1 MSRILGSTAEIDTL
15 KSQIEYLIK
24 SKSIFV
30 LSKVKCSACV
40 KAKAL
45 LNKLSFKTGVK
56 PSILDLD
63 NYPKQFV
70 RVIISWLSATKTGI
84 KTVPQIFIKG
94 KFVGGNDDV
103 QKLHTN
109 GRLLSLIGMKIGPDN
124 RRGPGSNEAVLA
136 RARMFSCPS
145 GRDSHNPRMVDC
157 NNEVWNFNSHRSSGS
172 SSGSPM
178 SYRPA
183 AFSMDDE
190 RKWDMLPQFSQSSRS
205 ITKDL
210 PPLHRSKSLEILG
223 VDRSSPVM
231 GGSDNHWHR
240 WSSSSSVSSRTSLDY
255 GQKAVSSDERVSGN
269 WVAVPPSVGSSRRR
283 SPLRRIVISR
293 FL

>member
-1 MSRILGSTAEIDTL
+1 MSRRFGSTAEIDTL

-30 LSKVKCSACV
+30 LSKVKCGACV

-70 RVIISWLSATKTGI
+70 RVIISWLSASKTGI

-109 GRLLSLIGMKIGPDN
+109 GRLLSLIGMKIGTAYVT
-124 RRGPGSNEAVLA
+124 GPGSKEAVPA
-136 RARMFSCPS
+136 RARLFSCLS
-145 GRDSHNPRMVDC
+145 GRDSHNPRIVDC
-157 NNEVWNFNSHRSSGS
+157 SNEVLNFHSNRSSGS

-178 SYRPA
+178 SYRA
-183 AFSMDDE
+183 AGFMMDDE

-205 ITKDL
+205 ITNNL
-210 PPLHRSKSLEILG
+210 PPLNRSKSLEIVG
-223 VDRSSPVM
+223 VDRSSPSI
-231 GGSDNHWHR
+231 GGSGNHWHR
-240 WSSSSSVSSRTSLDY
+240 SSSRSSVSSRTLLDY
-255 GQKAVSSDERVSGN
+255 GQKAVSLDNGVSGN
-269 WVAVPPSVGSSRRR
+269 WVAVQPSVGSSRR
-283 SPLRRIVISR
+283 SPLKRIVISR

>member
-1 MSRILGSTAEIDTL
+1 MSRRFGSTAEIDTL
-15 KSQIEYLIK
+15 KSQIEYFIN

-45 LNKLSFKTGVK
+45 LNKLSFETGVK

-63 NYPKQFV
+63 NYPKPFV
-70 RVIISWLSATKTGI
+70 RAIISWLSATKTGI

-109 GRLLSLIGMKIGPDN
+109 GRLRSLIGMKMWTEDITGPSSIE
-124 RRGPGSNEAVLA
+124 PVLA
-136 RARMFSCPS
+136 QARMFPCLS
-145 GRDSHNPRMVDC
+145 GRDSHNPRIVDS
-157 NNEVWNFNSHRSSGS
+157 NSEVWNFNSNRSSGS

-178 SYRPA
+178 SYRTA
-183 AFSMDDE
+183 AFMVDDE
-190 RKWDMLPQFSQSSRS
+190 RKWDMPPQFSQSSRS
-205 ITKDL
+205 LTKDL
-210 PPLHRSKSLEILG
+210 PPLHRSKSLEVLG
-223 VDRSSPVM
+223 VDRSNPGM
-231 GGSDNHWHR
+231 GGGGDHWHR
-240 WSSSSSVSSRTSLDY
+240 SSSRHSVSSRTLLDY
-255 GQKAVSSDERVSGN
+255 GQRGVSLDNGVSGN
-269 WVAVPPSVGSSRRR
+269 WVAVQPTVGSSTR

>member
-1 MSRILGSTAEIDTL
+1 MSRRFGSTAEIDTL
-15 KSQIEYLIK
+15 KSQIEYFIN

-63 NYPKQFV
+63 NYPKHFV
-70 RVIISWLSATKTGI
+70 RAIISWLSATKTGI

-109 GRLLSLIGMKIGPDN
+109 GRLLSLIGMKVGTEDIT
-124 RRGPGSNEAVLA
+124 GPGREEPALA
-136 RARMFSCPS
+136 QTRRFSCLS
-145 GRDSHNPRMVDC
+145 GSDPLHPRIVDC
-157 NNEVWNFNSHRSSGS
+157 NSEVWNCNSNRSSGS

-178 SYRPA
+178 SYRSA
-183 AFSMDDE
+183 AFIIDDE
-190 RKWDMLPQFSQSSRS
+190 RKYDMLPQFSQSSSS
-205 ITKDL
+205 ITEDL
-210 PPLHRSKSLEILG
+210 PPLHRSKSLGVLR
-223 VDRSSPVM
+223 VDRSSPGM
-231 GGSDNHWHR
+231 GSSGNHWHR
-240 WSSSSSVSSRTSLDY
+240 SSSRHSVSSRTLFDY
-255 GQKAVSSDERVSGN
+255 GQRGVSVDNGVSGN
-269 WVAVPPSVGSSRRR
+269 WVAVQPSVGSSRR
-283 SPLRRIVISR
+283 SPLRRIVISG

>member
-109 GRLLSLIGMKIGPDN
+109 GRLLSLIGMKIGTEEVTV
-124 RRGPGSNEAVLA
+124 PGSKEPVLA
-136 RARMFSCPS
+136 RPRMFSCLS
-145 GRDSHNPRMVDC
+145 GRGSHNPTIVDC
-157 NNEVWNFNSHRSSGS
+157 NSEVWNFNSNRSSGS

-183 AFSMDDE
+183 AFMIDDE
-190 RKWDMLPQFSQSSRS
+190 SKWDMLPQFSQSSRS
-205 ITKDL
+205 ITTDL
-210 PPLHRSKSLEILG
+210 PPLHRSKSVEVLG
-223 VDRSSPVM
+223 VDRSSPGM
-231 GGSDNHWHR
+231 GGSGNHSHR
-240 WSSSSSVSSRTSLDY
+240 SSLRRSVSSRTLPDYSQRGVSLVK
-255 GQKAVSSDERVSGN
+255 GFSGH
-269 WVAVPPSVGSSRRR
+269 WVAVQPSVGSIRR

>member
-109 GRLLSLIGMKIGPDN
+109 GRLLSLIGMKIGTDYIT
-124 RRGPGSNEAVLA
+124 GPSSKEGVWP
-136 RARMFSCPS
+136 RARLFSCLS
-145 GRDSHNPRMVDC
+145 GKDSHNPRIVDSS
-157 NNEVWNFNSHRSSGS
+157 NEVWNYNSNRSSGS

-178 SYRPA
+178 SYRA
-183 AFSMDDE
+183 AGFMMDDE

-205 ITKDL
+205 ITNNL
-210 PPLHRSKSLEILG
+210 PPLHRSKSLEIVG
-223 VDRSSPVM
+223 VDRSSPSI
-231 GGSDNHWHR
+231 GGSGNHWHR
-240 WSSSSSVSSRTSLDY
+240 SSSRSSVSSRTLLDY
-255 GQKAVSSDERVSGN
+255 GQKAVSLDNGVSGN
-269 WVAVPPSVGSSRRR
+269 WVAVQPSVGSSRR
-283 SPLRRIVISR
+283 SPLKRIVISR

>member
-1 MSRILGSTAEIDTL
+1 MSRRFGSTAEIDTL

-30 LSKVKCSACV
+30 LSKVKCGACV

-109 GRLLSLIGMKIGPDN
+109 GRLLSLIGMKIGTDYIT
-124 RRGPGSNEAVLA
+124 GPSSKERVWP
-136 RARMFSCPS
+136 RARLFSCLS
-145 GRDSHNPRMVDC
+145 GKDSHNPRIVDSS
-157 NNEVWNFNSHRSSGS
+157 NEVWNYNSNRSSGS

-178 SYRPA
+178 SYRA
-183 AFSMDDE
+183 AGFMMDDE

-205 ITKDL
+205 ITNNL
-210 PPLHRSKSLEILG
+210 PPLHRSKSLEIVG
-223 VDRSSPVM
+223 VDRSSPGI
-231 GGSDNHWHR
+231 GGNGNHWHR
-240 WSSSSSVSSRTSLDY
+240 SSSRSSVSSQTFLDY
-255 GQKAVSSDERVSGN
+255 GQKAVSLDNGVSGS
-269 WVAVPPSVGSSRRR
+269 WVAVQPSVGSSRR
-283 SPLRRIVISR
+283 SPLKRIVISR

>member
-1 MSRILGSTAEIDTL
+1 MNRRFGSTAEIDTL

-109 GRLLSLIGMKIGPDN
+109 GRLLSLIGMKIGTAYVT
-124 RRGPGSNEAVLA
+124 GPGSKEAVSA
-136 RARMFSCPS
+136 RARMFSCLS
-145 GRDSHNPRMVDC
+145 GRDSHNPRIVDC
-157 NNEVWNFNSHRSSGS
+157 SKEVWNFHSNRSSGS
-172 SSGSPM
+172 SNGSPM
-178 SYRPA
+178 SYRA
-183 AFSMDDE
+183 AGFMMDDE

-205 ITKDL
+205 ITNNL
-210 PPLHRSKSLEILG
+210 PQLHRSKSLEIVG
-223 VDRSSPVM
+223 VDRSSPSI
-231 GGSDNHWHR
+231 GGSGNHWHR
-240 WSSSSSVSSRTSLDY
+240 SSSRSSVSSRTLLDY
-255 GQKAVSSDERVSGN
+255 GQKAVSLDNGVSGN
-269 WVAVPPSVGSSRRR
+269 WVAVQPRVGSSRR
-283 SPLRRIVISR
+283 SPLKRIVISR

>member
-1 MSRILGSTAEIDTL
+1 MSRGSNAALDTL
-15 KSQIEYLIK
+15 KSQIEYYIN

-30 LSKVKCSACV
+30 LSKVKCGACV

-63 NYPKQFV
+63 NYPKQLY
-70 RVIISWLSATKTGI
+70 RAIISWLSAKTGI

-109 GRLLSLIGMKIGPDN
+109 GRLLSLIGMKTGT
-124 RRGPGSNEAVLA
+124 GPGYKEVCLA
-136 RARMFSCPS
+136 QARRCSCP
-145 GRDSHNPRMVDC
+145 GARDASQPRMVGNIGDIS
-157 NNEVWNFNSHRSSGS
+157 NSNPSRW
-172 SSGSPM
+172 SGSPM
-178 SYRPA
+178 SYRAA
-183 AFSMDDE
+183 AFMIDE
-190 RKWDMLPQFSQSSRS
+190 EKKWEILPQFSQSSRL

-210 PPLHRSKSLEILG
+210 RPLQRSKSLEILG
-223 VDRSSPVM
+223 VER
-231 GGSDNHWHR
+231 
-240 WSSSSSVSSRTSLDY
+240 SSSSIGGSCKHLHRSSSRRRVSSLPVDRDRRSVSFD
-255 GQKAVSSDERVSGN
+255 GGVPPN
-269 WVAVPPSVGSSRRR
+269 WVAVQPSVGSNRWRA
-283 SPLRRIVISR
+283 LEEIVISR

>member
-1 MSRILGSTAEIDTL
+1 MNRRFGSTAEIDTL

-109 GRLLSLIGMKIGPDN
+109 GRLLSLIGMKIGTAYVT
-124 RRGPGSNEAVLA
+124 GPGSKEAVSA
-136 RARMFSCPS
+136 RARMFSCLS
-145 GRDSHNPRMVDC
+145 GRDSHKPRIVDC
-157 NNEVWNFNSHRSSGS
+157 SNEVWNFNSNRSSGS

-178 SYRPA
+178 SYRA
-183 AFSMDDE
+183 AGFMMDDE

-205 ITKDL
+205 ITNNL
-210 PPLHRSKSLEILG
+210 PQLHRSKSLEIVG
-223 VDRSSPVM
+223 VDRSSPSI
-231 GGSDNHWHR
+231 GGSGNHWHR
-240 WSSSSSVSSRTSLDY
+240 SSSRSSVSSRTLLDY
-255 GQKAVSSDERVSGN
+255 GQKAVSLDNGVSGN
-269 WVAVPPSVGSSRRR
+269 WVAVQPRVGSSRR
-283 SPLRRIVISR
+283 SPLKRIVISR

>member
-1 MSRILGSTAEIDTL
+1 MSRKFGSTAEIDTL

-63 NYPKQFV
+63 NYPKHFFKA
-70 RVIISWLSATKTGI
+70 IICWLSAWTGI

-109 GRLLSLIGMKIGPDN
+109 GRLLPLIGMKAGTVDVTGAGSKEYLAQA
-124 RRGPGSNEAVLA
+124 RR
-136 RARMFSCPS
+136 FSCPD
-145 GRDSHNPRMVDC
+145 GKDSSHLGNIGDIS
-157 NNEVWNFNSHRSSGS
+157 NSNSSRYNR
-172 SSGSPM
+172 SPM
-178 SYRPA
+178 SYRAA
-183 AFSMDDE
+183 AFMIDE
-190 RKWDMLPQFSQSSRS
+190 EKKWETLPQFSQSSRS
-205 ITKDL
+205 IAKDL
-210 PPLHRSKSLEILG
+210 RPVQRSKSLEILG
-223 VDRSSPVM
+223 VERPSSCI
-231 GGSDNHWHR
+231 GGSDKHWHR
-240 WSSSSSVSSRTSLDY
+240 SSSGRSLSARPVDCDQRSVSFD
-255 GQKAVSSDERVSGN
+255 G
-269 WVAVPPSVGSSRRR
+269 AVPPNWIAVQPSVGSSRWRA
-283 SPLRRIVISR
+283 LEEIVTSR